1 MENIDLYDIHDTA
14 FDNRPECNDCT
25 WQRGE
30 GVNGVQ
36 CVHLE
41 AMNHEGCP
49 FVEAVQSDID
59 DMMRVINNGIMFE
72 FIEEVMELNINN
84 DDREAMD
91 VYHFILFMGGNPSLF
106 GDKLT
111 DFFTKRL
118 RDENNYRGVNVK
130 VS

>member
-1 MENIDLYDIHDTA
+1 MENIDLYDIHDTV
-14 FDNRPECNDCT
+14 FEKRPECNDCT
-25 WQRGE
+25 WHRGE
-30 GVNGVQ
+30 SVEDAECVQ
-36 CVHLE
+36 LE
-41 AMNHEGCP
+41 AMNHEACP

-91 VYHFILFMGGNPSLF
+91 VYHFILFMGGNQSLF

-118 RDENNYRGVNVK
+118 RNEDNYRGVNVK